1 MKLYKLTDKNDQT
14 HNSCQW
20 GENITHE
27 TSGEGKLCGPGF
39 THWYLDPL
47 LAVFLNPIHG
57 DFDPKTMHLWEG
69 EGEVIKNDHGL
80 KVGCTKATTLRR
92 ISLPEISTENRI
104 KIAILCAKQVCKEQ
118 AWNAWADN
126 WLSGKDRTRKSA
138 AAAAAASAS
147 AAAASA
153 SAAAAS
159 ASAAAAAASASAAA
173 AAWASASA
181 AAWAAWAAWAAAAG
195 AAWSEAEAAWA
206 ARMVEVKDIDLLKI
220 IKENLK

>member
-1 MKLYKLTDKNDQT
+1 MKLYKLTDENDQT
-14 HNSCQW
+14 QNSCQW

-27 TSGEGKLCGPGF
+27 TSGEGKFCGPGF

-69 EGEVIKNDHGL
+69 KGEIVKNDHGL

-104 KIAILCAKQVCKEQ
+104 KIAILCTKQVCKEQ
-118 AWNAWADN
+118 AWNTWADN

-138 AAAAAASAS
+138 TAAS
-147 AAAASA
+147 
-153 SAAAAS
+153 AAAS
-159 ASAAAAAASASAAA
+159 ASAAAAAAASAAA

-181 AAWAAWAAWAAAAG
+181 AAWAAWAA
-195 AAWSEAEAAWA
+195 AWAAWA
-206 ARMVEVKDIDLLKI
+206 AEAKAIDLLKI